1 MVNTVSIAYTKGK
14 MTAKLR
20 ALFARLGW
28 GRHAGYAGLAGLALL
43 GALLVL
49 ARQINLGVGLD
60 FDSAT
65 YVHIARL
72 MQTGEPLLDLDGAFY
87 TIRPPL
93 YPAMLAAAS
102 VGVFDPLNVAGVLN
116 AALFGAMVLLCGTFL
131 RRRLAARPLWAWCG
145 CLAVAVSPVL
155 GAEAAKAMATQP
167 FALFVAGALIGVA
180 KRDPGWC
187 RLVFAA
193 MCTAFACMTH
203 YTGIALPAV
212 VCVSLLVSSDLQW
225 TKRLWRV
232 TACAVIS
239 AVPLGLWLLR
249 NQILAGSITGERSH
263 NEPIGWLVVLRGMG
277 DHMTTWVFL
286 DLPLKEWFGAGWP
299 VLLASVALFALG
311 VVALRERISRGV
323 WRPVLVFGGFVVA
336 HSVLI
341 LTALAVGR
349 NFSFEARYV
358 TALCVP
364 CLLVVWLLVGDILT
378 QQRRAGTRPTGPRSK
393 ATPEVALVAL
403 VALVVAPWLAWQ
415 GVMNMADIV
424 EKNLRGY
431 GFDAP
436 RWRDSETLRNLR
448 GRDTGDRR
456 VYASFDHGHAA
467 FFHAGIAPTHYY
479 CGSSRRLGRDGD
491 YLIWLRGW
499 RGIEDRCLLAG
510 EDDVF
515 TMSGLELVED
525 YADGV
530 LLRFN
535 AASTATLADAVWAH
549 LVPNVPPMRSA
560 PYGLWLNGERRELVF
575 TQVPCATLGA
585 SERFFVHVYPYST
598 DALPAWRRQFDFDNL
613 DFDFPQRG
621 LLLRAGTAEEA
632 RKADGRA
639 GRCVAVVELPGY
651 PMRYLRV
658 GQFAKKEPW
667 AVRIDLHA
675 DDGSSSLRWSSRS
688 EL

>member
-1 MVNTVSIAYTKGK
+1 MVNTVPIACTKAK

-20 ALFARLGW
+20 APFARLRW
-28 GRHAGYAGLAGLALL
+28 RRHAGYAGVAGLALL

-60 FDSAT
+60 FDTAT

-72 MQTGEPLLDLDGAFY
+72 MQTGEPLLAFDGAPY

-93 YPAMLAAAS
+93 YPAMLAAAG
-102 VGVFDPLNVAGVLN
+102 VGVFDPLDVAGALN

-145 CLAVAVSPVL
+145 CLAVAISPVL
-155 GAEAAKAMATQP
+155 VVEAAKAMATQP

-180 KRDPGWC
+180 KRDPSWW

-193 MCTAFACMTH
+193 MCAAMACMTH

-212 VCVSLLVSSDLQW
+212 VCASLLVSSDLQW
-225 TKRLWRV
+225 AKRLWRA

-239 AVPLGLWLLR
+239 LVPLGLWLLR
-249 NQILAGSITGERSH
+249 NQLLTGSLTGDRSH
-263 NEPIGWLVVLRGMG
+263 FEPVGWLVPLRGMA

-286 DLPLKEWFGAGWP
+286 ELPLKEWFGAGWP
-299 VLLASVALFALG
+299 ALLAFVALFALG
-311 VVALRERISRGV
+311 VAMLRKRISRDV
-323 WRPVLVFGGFVVA
+323 WHAVLVFGGFVVA
-336 HSVLI
+336 HSVLV
-341 LTALAVGR
+341 LTALAVGKTI
-349 NFSFEARYV
+349 SFEARYV
-358 TALCVP
+358 TALYVP
-364 CLLVVWLLVGDILT
+364 CLLVAWLLVGDILA
-378 QQRRAGTRPTGPRSK
+378 QKSRAGTRPAGRRSRP
-393 ATPEVALVAL
+393 TPQVVL

-415 GVMNMADIV
+415 GVMNKADIV
-424 EKNLRGY
+424 ERNLRGFA
-431 GFDAP
+431 FDAP

-448 GRDTGDRR
+448 GRDTGNRR
-456 VYASFDHGHAA
+456 VYADFDHGRAV
-467 FFHAGIAPTHYY
+467 FFYTGIAPSHYS
-479 CGSSRRLGRDGD
+479 CGSSRRPGRDGD
-491 YLIWLRGW
+491 YLVWLRGW

-510 EDDVF
+510 QDDVF
-515 TMSGLELVED
+515 KMSGLELVED

-535 AASTATLADAVWAH
+535 AASTATLADAVWAN
-549 LVPNVPPMRSA
+549 LVPNTPPIRSA

-621 LLLRAGTAEEA
+621 LLLPVGAAEEG
-632 RKADGRA
+632 RKKGGKG

-658 GQFAKKEPW
+658 GQFKQAPW

-675 DDGSSSLRWSSRS
+675 DDGSAALRWSSRPD
-688 EL
+688 